1 MALLR
6 ESKNPSQVA
15 RSPISA
21 SDWISGLGLKRTLW
35 PKMILTMVSS
45 FRHRQL
51 LLLRRRGGQ
60 SSSAKSKFQM
70 KRKSAILETTS
81 ESAKRLSDLLTLSY
95 EPMLAWRLDG
105 AIEFW
110 NSGAERLYGFASD
123 EALGR
128 SSHSLLQTKFQRKCR
143 TG

>member
-1 MALLR
+1 
-6 ESKNPSQVA
+6 
-15 RSPISA
+15 
-21 SDWISGLGLKRTLW
+21 
-35 PKMILTMVSS
+35 
-45 FRHRQL
+45 
-51 LLLRRRGGQ
+51 
-60 SSSAKSKFQM
+60 M

-123 EALGR
+123 EALEFG
-128 SSHSLLQTKFQRKCR
+128 LQQRVAAAAERKCR